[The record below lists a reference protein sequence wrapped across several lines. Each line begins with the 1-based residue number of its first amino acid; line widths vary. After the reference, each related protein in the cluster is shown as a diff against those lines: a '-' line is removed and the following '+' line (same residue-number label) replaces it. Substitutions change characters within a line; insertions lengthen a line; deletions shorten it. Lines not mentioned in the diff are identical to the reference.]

1 MKLPTVI
8 LAAAF
13 SAGIA
18 LGSASLSASQPS
30 HPRTLW
36 VFLMGSAAAIAAGLI
51 LCGLR
56 LFRTAGVVALGAWLF
71 LGLTAVR
78 IAKAPPPSDHVL
90 RLMAAGKM
98 DPHAPVRWRGVLND
112 EPTHLP
118 WGTGYE
124 LKLDSIAAPEGI
136 IPVQG
141 GIRFTLYADDTNEPL
156 PDVHAGERVEVLAQA
171 HLPRQFKNPGSF
183 DHRAYLAR
191 QDIALTGTLRNAHLL
206 TKLDSP
212 PLSLWHRLAR
222 VRHKLRE
229 RLDALLASRPTE
241 SAVLRAMLLGDR
253 TFLERA
259 DTVAFQKN
267 GTYHVLVVA
276 GLHVTAL
283 VVFVYWA
290 CRRLRLPLN
299 ATVFAALVLL
309 IAYVAIVEDRPP
321 IFRAA
326 LMATIVLLGRLFY
339 RRLDLLN
346 TAATAALLI
355 LIASPRALSDPSF
368 QLSFLAMA
376 AIGGIGVPWLD
387 GAVEPYFR
395 ALGHLDDA
403 TRDGSHAPRVA
414 QFRIELRWAARL
426 LAVRLPARLR
436 RFSQALVTLPVRFS
450 LRVWELFAI
459 SLVLQFGM
467 LPVMALYFH
476 RVTLAGP
483 IANVPAVALT
493 TLLVPLG
500 FVTLVLS
507 FVWSGFAKM
516 LAALLGSAAHLLVR
530 ATDWFAALPHLSY
543 RVPGPPAWLLVAFL
557 VLLLGFMAAL
567 RVRRRWLLAATLTP
581 LLIAGYAVAR
591 HPFPPQYSAG
601 KLEMAVLD
609 VGQGDSLFVVS
620 PHGRTLLVDAG
631 GCFVGYGSRTP
642 GAETDPGEEAVS
654 PYLWSRGFQR
664 LDVVALTHAHQDHIG
679 GLTAILQNFPV
690 GTLWIGREVDSGT
703 QRALERLARDQG
715 VPVVHPARG
724 EALDWDGV
732 RQSVLW
738 PEASSDHI
746 ASPAQNDDSLVLRLQ
761 LRDEAFLLPGD
772 IEKQAERAILSAAPG
787 GDALRADLLR
797 VAHHGGRNSS
807 LPEFLEMVRP
817 QVAVI
822 SVGEDNVYGHPS
834 PEVLDRLSSAGAR
847 ILRTDRDG
855 TVRVLTDGEKLS
867 VECFVACPANPR
879 Q

>member
-8 LAAAF
+8 LACAF

-18 LGSASLSASQPS
+18 LGSAFLSESQLA

-36 VFLMGSAAAIAAGLI
+36 FSWIVCAVAIVVGLI
-51 LCGLR
+51 LCR
-56 LFRTAGVVALGAWLF
+56 LQFIRTAGVVALCAWF
-71 LGLTAVR
+71 LLGVTAVR
-78 IAKAPPPSDHVL
+78 IAKAPSPSDHVL
-90 RLMAAGKM
+90 QLLADGRM

-141 GIRFTLYADDTNEPL
+141 GVRFTLYADEPNEPL
-156 PDVHAGERVEVLAQA
+156 PDVHAGERVEILGLA

-191 QDIALTGTLRNAHLL
+191 QDIDLTGTLRNAHLL

-212 PLSLWHRLAR
+212 PPSLWHRLAR

-290 CRRLRLPLN
+290 CRRLRLLLS
-299 ATVFAALVLL
+299 ATVLSALVLL

-326 LMATIVLLGRLFY
+326 LMATIVLLGRLLY

-346 TAATAALLI
+346 TAAMAALII
-355 LIASPRALSDPSF
+355 LIASPQALSDPSF

-387 GAVEPYFR
+387 GTVEPYVR

-403 TRDGSHAPRVA
+403 TRDISHAPRVT

-426 LAVRLPARLR
+426 LAARLPARLR
-436 RFSQALVTLPVRFS
+436 RFSHGLVTLPIRFS

-459 SLVLQFGM
+459 SLVLQLGM

-500 FVTLVLS
+500 FVTLLLS

-516 LAALLGSAAHLLVR
+516 VAALLGFAAHLLVR

-567 RVRRRWLLAATLTP
+567 RLRRRWLLPATLAP
-581 LLIAGYAVAR
+581 LLIAGYAVAC
-591 HPFPPQYSAG
+591 HPFPPLYNAG
-601 KLEMAVLD
+601 KLELTILD

-620 PHGRTLLVDAG
+620 PHGRTLLVDG
-631 GCFVGYGSRTP
+631 GGSFVGFGSRTS

-664 LDVVALTHAHQDHIG
+664 LDLVALTHAHRDHIG
-679 GLTAILQNFPV
+679 GLLAILENFPV
-690 GTLWIGREVDSGT
+690 GALWIGREVDSGA
-703 QRALERLARDQG
+703 QRALERLARVQG
-715 VPVVHPARG
+715 VPVIHQARG
-724 EALDWDGV
+724 ATFDWDGV
-732 RQSVLW
+732 HQSVLW
-738 PEASSDHI
+738 PEASSDHLT
-746 ASPAQNDDSLVLRLQ
+746 SPAQNNDSLVFRLQ
-761 LRDEAFLLPGD
+761 LRNQAFLLSGD
-772 IEKQAERAILSAAPG
+772 IEKQAERAILSATPA
-787 GDALRADLLR
+787 DSLRSDLLK
-797 VAHHGGRNSS
+797 VAHHGGRTST
-807 LPEFLEMVRP
+807 LPEFLEEVRP

-822 SVGEDNVYGHPS
+822 SVGAENIYGHPS
-834 PEVLDRLSSAGAR
+834 QEVLDRLIGAGAR

-867 VECFVACPANPR
+867 VECFVACPDKSG